1 MTEAKAEPEV
11 VALAAVVA
19 SVVAAEAPGGGSRG
33 PKAVGVAVRARAAW
47 RCVAAHW
54 PLASGGAP

>member
-19 SVVAAEAPGGGSRG
+19 SVVAAEA
-33 PKAVGVAVRARAAW
+33 VRARAAW